1 MHFDLDEILTL
12 ELLRLMAASRAG
24 DRREGIC
31 FRQGKAAFQLPGAGH
46 EALAAFVKHL
56 CPGDYVFPHYR
67 DRAVMLALGV
77 PNRELALAFFAKAES
92 SCGGRQLSSHFSD
105 RARNVV
111 SCGSPTGMQC
121 LPAAGVAWGLQLNNS
136 SNLVVCSLGDATTR
150 EGEFYEAISFA
161 IQLNLPVIFLVE
173 DNGYGISTPTIKLNP
188 YTLRSLSREHCIE
201 VNGREPGAIDS
212 AFEHAARKARS
223 GGGPTVVWAE
233 VDRLYSH
240 TSSDDHRIYRTPE
253 ELALAA
259 ERDPIEILSNQLIE
273 AGTLSRDQWELE
285 ISRAAHDIDKDYE
298 EAFRAADPDPAGASE
313 HTFSEA
319 PHQAFRPSL
328 KASNNTTMLQA
339 INETLG
345 SMLASDDR
353 ILLFG
358 EDIEDPKGGVFGLTK
373 DLSTRHPQ
381 RVFNSPL
388 AEATIAGAAAGL
400 AIAGFRPVVE
410 LQFID
415 FVGPA
420 FNQIVNQIATLRWRT
435 VGEWSCPMT
444 IIAPCG
450 AYLPS
455 GGPWHS
461 QTNEAW
467 FAHAPGLQVVMPS
480 TPSDAAA
487 LLRASVYG
495 DDPVLFLIPKHL
507 LRIRQPVTGDDP
519 VRIGEAQIRAPG
531 DDITILAW
539 GNTVEIA
546 LETAKVA
553 ALQEI
558 SVEVI
563 DLRSIVPCDWVTIRA
578 SVRRTGRLIV
588 VHEDSRTCSF
598 GQNIITEL
606 MGDAETWN
614 AMFAPPQ
621 HVSRGDVHV
630 GFHPALEAAVLPSVI
645 DIVHAVKRVMEH

>member
-1 MHFDLDEILTL
+1 
-12 ELLRLMAASRAG
+12 MAASRAG
-24 DRREGIC
+24 DRREGIY

-46 EALAAFVKHL
+46 EALAALVRHIR
-56 CPGDYVFPHYR
+56 PGDYVFPHYR
-67 DRAVMLALGV
+67 DRAIMLALGV

-121 LPAAGVAWGLQLNNS
+121 LPAAGVAWALQLDGS

-150 EGEFYEAISFA
+150 EGEYYEAISFA
-161 IQLNLPVIFLVE
+161 IQLRLPIIFLVE
-173 DNGYGISTPTIKLNP
+173 DNGYGISTPTKKLNP
-188 YTLRSLSREHCIE
+188 YTLKSLSSEHC
-201 VNGREPGAIDS
+201 VNVDGRETSAVDR
-212 AFEHAARKARS
+212 AFENAARKARS
-223 GGGPTVVWAE
+223 GRGPTVVWAE

-240 TSSDDHRIYRTPE
+240 TLSDDHRVYRTPE
-253 ELALAA
+253 ELALAE
-259 ERDPIEILSNQLIE
+259 ERDPIKALSRQLIE
-273 AGTLSRDQWELE
+273 AGTLTREQCNSE
-285 ISRAAHDIDKDYE
+285 ISDAAHCIDKDYE
-298 EAFRAADPDPAGASE
+298 DAFCAADPDPLTAFE
-313 HTFSEA
+313 HTFSARPLRE
-319 PHQAFRPSL
+319 FTPSL
-328 KASNNTTMLQA
+328 KPSSSATMLQA

-345 SMLASDDR
+345 SMLDTDDR

-358 EDIEDPKGGVFGLTK
+358 EDVEDPKGGVFGLTK
-373 DLSTRHPQ
+373 GLSTRYPQ

-435 VGEWSCPMT
+435 VGKWSCPLT

-480 TPSDAAA
+480 TPTDAAA
-487 LLRASVYG
+487 MLRASAYG
-495 DDPVLFLIPKHL
+495 DDPVLFLVPKHL
-507 LRIRQPVTGDDP
+507 LRIRQPVAGDDP
-519 VRIGEAQIRAPG
+519 LRIGEARVCVPG
-531 DDITILAW
+531 DEVTILAW
-539 GNTVEIA
+539 GNTVELAI
-546 LETAKVA
+546 ETARIA
-553 ALQEI
+553 SFQNI

-563 DLRSIVPCDWVTIRA
+563 DLRSIVPCDWKTIHA

-588 VHEDSRTCSF
+588 VQEDNRTCSF

-606 MGDAETWN
+606 MGDAKTWD

-630 GFHPALEAAVLPSVI
+630 GFHVALEAAVLPSVI
-645 DIVHAVKRVMEH
+645 DILHAVKRVMEH